1 MSTVLHIDCSA
12 RTVDSVSR
20 RLSRAVVDQ
29 LIKEEPSVQL
39 IRRDLGCAA
48 PAAVNGVEAEAFFTP
63 PPDRTGEQVRA
74 LADSDALTS
83 ELLQADTLVLG
94 TPMYNFNVPASLKAW
109 IDYVVR
115 PGKTFRKVAN
125 GNLEGLCGDKKVY
138 VCTASSGKSRGT
150 DMDHLRPYLDV
161 IFAFIGITD
170 IVYFDAEG
178 LAWGQEERQR
188 SINAAIESI
197 DQHFALSPQYGTDNR
212 HSGATSFLRK
222 QERNPVE

>member
-12 RTVDSVSR
+12 RTAASVSR
-20 RLSRAVVDQ
+20 RLSQAVVDQ

-115 PGKTFRKVAN
+115 PGKTFRRVAN

-138 VCTASSGKSRGT
+138 VCTASSGKSKGT
-150 DMDHLRPYLDV
+150 DMDHLRSYLDV
-161 IFAFIGITD
+161 IFAFIGIRHV
-170 IVYFDAEG
+170 IYFDAEG
-178 LAWGQEERQR
+178 LAWGEQERER
-188 SINAAIESI
+188 SINTAVESI
-197 DQHFALSPQYGTDNR
+197 YQHFVPSR
-212 HSGATSFLRK
+212 HSGQS
-222 QERNPVE
+222 RNPVE